1 MPNFLRTHPSHLVKL
16 LALLQ
21 LAVPLLPGQAQAAP
35 LTLQEATH
43 KALERS
49 ADLAVAK
56 ARLEELRATRSK
68 ITTAYLPQVQAVGTY
83 THNSTEA
90 KFDSGAMIV
99 NIGKV
104 LGVTVPADKLPPP
117 SYIQR
122 ANSLGAVVSVD
133 QTVFALTPVLLARA
147 ADKSLEAQTASL
159 AAARR
164 EIVYQVRQLFYNY
177 QGVQRLTE
185 VAERAVALGE
195 LRIASAQQRR
205 TLGAEADLAV
215 LRAETERDR
224 GLADLLRAKGAAKQI
239 LVVLGTLLGTP
250 APEQLAAAEPLVVDS
265 AAAVD
270 RDQALR
276 SRPDFAARRLAV
288 QSADASVREA
298 ELRWMPMITLGANA
312 RYTDTAGFAGENWL
326 WAATANLV
334 VPIFDRGVRYADA
347 RERRATRS
355 RLNLELDKAER
366 DLDAGLAVAR
376 EDLDN
381 AKASLAL
388 AQQQAQRA
396 KRTAAVV
403 AAALAAGGAT
413 SLEVAEADTNLR
425 QSEANAAR
433 EQITLDLA
441 ILRLQHLA
449 GAIHAPDEN

>member
-1 MPNFLRTHPSHLVKL
+1 
-16 LALLQ
+16 
-21 LAVPLLPGQAQAAP
+21 
-35 LTLQEATH
+35 
-43 KALERS
+43 
-49 ADLAVAK
+49 
-56 ARLEELRATRSK
+56 
-68 ITTAYLPQVQAVGTY
+68 
-83 THNSTEA
+83 
-90 KFDSGAMIV
+90 
-99 NIGKV
+99 
-104 LGVTVPADKLPPP
+104 
-117 SYIQR
+117 
-122 ANSLGAVVSVD
+122 
-133 QTVFALTPVLLARA
+133 
-147 ADKSLEAQTASL
+147 
-159 AAARR
+159 
-164 EIVYQVRQLFYNY
+164 
-177 QGVQRLTE
+177 
-185 VAERAVALGE
+185 
-195 LRIASAQQRR
+195 
-205 TLGAEADLAV
+205 
-215 LRAETERDR
+215 
-224 GLADLLRAKGAAKQI
+224 
-239 LVVLGTLLGTP
+239 
-250 APEQLAAAEPLVVDS
+250 
-265 AAAVD
+265 
-270 RDQALR
+270 
-276 SRPDFAARRLAV
+276 V